1 MQHNHRSICS
11 HQVRTLTEKA
21 FSVHPVL
28 SNIRANSKT
37 NDTNLKASHIST
49 EKRSEFAAT
58 ALTLALITHLIIQH
72 IWFNLHLLVNTQK
85 VSLLVYIMTHKFYCV
100 RVKHFVSQ

>member
-1 MQHNHRSICS
+1 MNFQLLTQHNHQSICF

-21 FSVHPVL
+21 FSVNPIL
-28 SNIRANSKT
+28 SNIRAYSKR

-49 EKRSEFAAT
+49 EKRSKFATT

-72 IWFNLHLLVNTQK
+72 IWFNLHLVVYKQK
-85 VSLLVYIMTHKFYCV
+85 VTLLAYIMTH
-100 RVKHFVSQ
+100 